1 MSDSLLSN
9 VRYPSVP
16 LIVHDPYFS
25 IWSAH
30 DHLNDGW
37 ESHWTGSGVGLCGL
51 LRVDGSCCT
60 FAGEPGV
67 PRRFRRPVWKCCRPA
82 RFTGLKTNS

>member
-60 FAGEPGV
+60 FAGEPGL
-67 PRRFRRPVWKCCRPA
+67 PGDSADRCGSAADPHGLPV
-82 RFTGLKTNS
+82 

>member
-60 FAGEPGV
+60 FAGEPGGA
-67 PRRFRRPVWKCCRPA
+67 PAIPA
-82 RFTGLKTNS
+82 RFTGLKTTS